1 MLQVKH
7 LLAEKGNQVHAIGP
21 DDPVLAAVQAM
32 ADRYIGA
39 LLVMHGDDLVG
50 IVSERDYARKIV
62 LKGRS
67 SSATPVRDIMTSPVI
82 SVSPSDSV
90 DTCMRL
96 CTDSRVRHLPV
107 VEGGKVRFKVLTK
120 GKPLAKAEVS
130 VTADGKESVKRT
142 TDDAGLTPATE
153 GSGRYA
159 AYVRHTSETP
169 GEIDGKKYDVLADY
183 ATLVV
188 DVK

>member
-7 LLAEKGNQVHAIGP
+7 LIAEKGNQVHAIGP
-21 DDPVLAAVQAM
+21 DEPVLAAVQSM

-39 LLVMHGDDLVG
+39 LLVMRGDELVG

-82 SVSPSDSV
+82 SVSPSDTV

-107 VEGGKVRFKVLTK
+107 VDGGRVIGVVSIGDLV
-120 GKPLAKAEVS
+120 KAVISEQ
-130 VTADGKESVKRT
+130 GEQIEQLQRYI
-142 TDDAGLTPATE
+142 AG
-153 GSGRYA
+153 
-159 AYVRHTSETP
+159 
-169 GEIDGKKYDVLADY
+169 
-183 ATLVV
+183 
-188 DVK
+188 

>member
-7 LLAEKGNQVHAIGP
+7 LIAEKGSQVHAIGP
-21 DDPVLAAVQAM
+21 DDPVLAAVQSM

-39 LLVMHGDDLVG
+39 LLVMRGDELVG

-82 SVSPSDSV
+82 SVGPADTV

-107 VEGGKVRFKVLTK
+107 VDGGKVIGVVSIGDLV
-120 GKPLAKAEVS
+120 KAVINEQ
-130 VTADGKESVKRT
+130 GEQIEQLQRYI
-142 TDDAGLTPATE
+142 AG
-153 GSGRYA
+153 
-159 AYVRHTSETP
+159 
-169 GEIDGKKYDVLADY
+169 
-183 ATLVV
+183 
-188 DVK
+188 

>member
-7 LLAEKGNQVHAIGP
+7 LIAEKGSQVHAIGP
-21 DDPVLAAVQAM
+21 DDPVLAAVQLM

-39 LLVMHGDDLVG
+39 LLVMRGDELVG

-82 SVSPSDSV
+82 SVSAADTV

-107 VEGGKVRFKVLTK
+107 VEGGKVIGVVSIGDLV
-120 GKPLAKAEVS
+120 KAVISEQ
-130 VTADGKESVKRT
+130 GEQIEQLQRYI
-142 TDDAGLTPATE
+142 AG
-153 GSGRYA
+153 
-159 AYVRHTSETP
+159 
-169 GEIDGKKYDVLADY
+169 
-183 ATLVV
+183 
-188 DVK
+188 